1 MKKRTII
8 LFAIFAIVVCLL
20 IATILFLSVGRA
32 GGEIGFEATIDKIEN
47 GIAYA
52 TVTDDNAGFGARKLP
67 NQIEFSIDGLD
78 EMNVGDEIYGN
89 YIRGT
94 IKGNFVF
101 VACIEVK
108 TIE

>member
-8 LFAIFAIVVCLL
+8 LIAIIAITISLL
-20 IATILFLSVGRA
+20 TATVLFLSVGRA

-52 TVTDDNAGFGARKLP
+52 TVTDDDAGFGARKLP

-78 EMNVGDEIYGN
+78 EMNIGDEIYGN

-94 IKGNFVF
+94 IKGNSVF
-101 VACIEVK
+101 VACVEVK
-108 TIE
+108 SNE

>member
-47 GIAYA
+47 GIAFWIFA
-52 TVTDDNAGFGARKLP
+52 VISQRK
-67 NQIEFSIDGLD
+67 
-78 EMNVGDEIYGN
+78 
-89 YIRGT
+89 
-94 IKGNFVF
+94 
-101 VACIEVK
+101 EVLHPV
-108 TIE
+108 